1 MKKILAILLIAATLL
16 CTMLVSCD
24 KENGSDELFS
34 TTAANKPQKTE
45 ATTKEPEVEE
55 IPTNLV
61 PQIIDTNKV
70 IGRLTQGIEVS
81 IDHTAITLNYQGWP
95 TICKGEG
102 DTLYAVSSA
111 RVAHIDPFGATCFY
125 ESHDGGETWSEPRII
140 ADTPLDDRDGGIVY
154 LGNGKILVSWFSTDA
169 SLYLENPEYMGWQDT
184 VTADQ
189 KSALLKKWNALDAT
203 EKIGRSYVMLSNDG
217 GKTWEK
223 PVTVPVATPHGPVL
237 CNDGRTLLLIG
248 VPRAA
253 TMAGFNNMD
262 MQHLYV
268 VKSIDFGKT
277 WRLEATLDKPTPEDK
292 PFTAFCEPYI
302 LQLRDGSFIASAR
315 GQTGGDNDLLR
326 TYLAYS
332 DDGKNWSDFEE
343 VEGLIGAPAHLFETK
358 AGVLI
363 MAYSYRLPPTGSRA
377 MISYDGGKTW
387 SDEITL
393 CLADNSGIGDLGYP
407 STVELSDGTLITAYY
422 QRVEN
427 DSFPSFLYTRW
438 KLVERE

>member
-1 MKKILAILLIAATLL
+1 
-16 CTMLVSCD
+16 
-24 KENGSDELFS
+24 
-34 TTAANKPQKTE
+34 
-45 ATTKEPEVEE
+45 
-55 IPTNLV
+55 
-61 PQIIDTNKV
+61 
-70 IGRLTQGIEVS
+70 
-81 IDHTAITLNYQGWP
+81 
-95 TICKGEG
+95 
-102 DTLYAVSSA
+102 
-111 RVAHIDPFGATCFY
+111 
-125 ESHDGGETWSEPRII
+125 
-140 ADTPLDDRDGGIVY
+140 
-154 LGNGKILVSWFSTDA
+154 
-169 SLYLENPEYMGWQDT
+169 
-184 VTADQ
+184 
-189 KSALLKKWNALDAT
+189 
-203 EKIGRSYVMLSNDG
+203 
-217 GKTWEK
+217 
-223 PVTVPVATPHGPVL
+223 
-237 CNDGRTLLLIG
+237 
-248 VPRAA
+248 
-253 TMAGFNNMD
+253 MAGFNNMD

-277 WRLEATLDKPTPEDK
+277 WRLEATLDKPIPEDK

-302 LQLRDGSFIASAR
+302 LQLRDGSYIASAR

-427 DSFPSFLYTRW
+427 ARGEFGVYINSTGGKNPYRVKFRSPCMTLISALDPLCKDEKIADLIMIGASLDYVIPCADR
-438 KLVERE
+438 